1 VVQFQQ
7 LARQQRR
14 QFNMN
19 TITESLKAN
28 DLRHF
33 VNKVFTIDSF
43 KSKIGDDVDVLVLCF
58 EVDDEDPAKDL
69 ENFIEM
75 GYDFVLDADVSPGE
89 TDDGNYK
96 VFVELE
102 RGRHAAE
109 QVREILDG
117 VGKLAGID
125 NFRFRYFKSF
135 KSQEATKENL
145 LAAIPTSKEAYEEVT
160 KRFQMDNFSN
170 FFSNSYSDSIK
181 VANESITFQRTYSG
195 PITFDIVNSGSKNDI
210 YKSIKGPIILESK
223 DMAEVM
229 FLTKV
234 IGNYNITKIG
244 NTFVFENKHW
254 AVALTR
260 KLYE

>member
-1 VVQFQQ
+1 
-7 LARQQRR
+7 
-14 QFNMN
+14 MN

-43 KSKIGDDVDVLVLCF
+43 KSKIGDDVDVVVLCF

-96 VFVELE
+96 VFVEIE

-117 VGKLAGID
+117 VEKLSGISE
-125 NFRFRYFKSF
+125 FRFRYFKSF
-135 KSQEATKENL
+135 KSQEATEENL
-145 LAAIPTSKEAYEEVT
+145 AAAIPTNKEAYEEVT

-170 FFSNSYSDSIK
+170 FFSNSYSDNIN

-195 PITFDIVNSGSKNDI
+195 PITFEILNSGNKKELYESVR
-210 YKSIKGPIILESK
+210 GPIVLESK

-244 NTFVFENKHW
+244 DTFVFENSGW
-254 AVALTR
+254 AVALKR
-260 KLYE
+260 K